1 MSVCNVHQAQDCHSG
16 CPYRMDLSHLVALRT
31 RLSHERN
38 RFAVD
43 GAEIRKVWIAQ
54 IEREIANEEKFL
66 GIEPSA
72 ELLQMTDD
80 ELLAELES

>member
-1 MSVCNVHQAQDCHSG
+1 MGNAKDT
-16 CPYRMDLSHLVALRT
+16 SHLVALRT
-31 RLSHERN
+31 RLSHERAYL
-38 RFAVD
+38 AVD
-43 GAEIRKVWIAQ
+43 GSELRKVWIAQ
-54 IEREIANEEKFL
+54 IEREIAHEEKRL